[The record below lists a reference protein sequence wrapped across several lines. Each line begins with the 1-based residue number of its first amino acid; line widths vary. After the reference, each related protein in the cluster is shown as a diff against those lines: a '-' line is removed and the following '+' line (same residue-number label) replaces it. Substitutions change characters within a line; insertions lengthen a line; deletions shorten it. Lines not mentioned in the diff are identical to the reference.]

1 MRSETKQKIS
11 VKNCTTIVTGTNILK
26 TTVKIKFLKTSHCS
40 QMIVHKNAVQEILET
55 FEKSNCAVK
64 NLFHDCNKF
73 DAVQQ

>member
-11 VKNCTTIVTGTNILK
+11 VKNCTTIVTATNILK
-26 TTVKIKFLKTSHCS
+26 TTVEIKFLKTSHCS
-40 QMIVHKNAVQEILET
+40 QMIVHKKRCTKVLEK

-64 NLFHDCNKF
+64 NLSHDCNEF